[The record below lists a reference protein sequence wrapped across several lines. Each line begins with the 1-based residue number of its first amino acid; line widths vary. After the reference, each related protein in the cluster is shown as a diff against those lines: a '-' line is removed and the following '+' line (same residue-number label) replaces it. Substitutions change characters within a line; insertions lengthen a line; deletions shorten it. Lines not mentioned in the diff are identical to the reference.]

1 MSSQPDSNKPI
12 FKNFHKKITTPKGRV
27 VICGPVLPEELEGLV
42 LDDGLRAF
50 RPPERQHKA
59 LVEIAKMDGGQIFAA
74 VFERTIVAY
83 LSFHPP
89 DKFERWG
96 QANIP
101 ELIEL
106 GGMETSP
113 DWRGLKIS
121 STLLKAAF
129 AEGRFAENI
138 VIATEYCWHWDLKG
152 TGLPVY
158 KYRQMME
165 KLLGQVGLYPL
176 GTDDP
181 EVCSHPANMFSVRV
195 GSKVSSDAF
204 IAFEAIRYLNK
215 NII

>member
-1 MSSQPDSNKPI
+1 MLSQPDSNKPI
-12 FKNFHKKITTPKGRV
+12 FKNFHKKITTPKGRI
-27 VICGPVLPEELEGLV
+27 VIAGPILPEELEGLS

-50 RPPERQHKA
+50 RVPERQHKA
-59 LVEIAKMDGGQIFAA
+59 LMEIAKMEKGQIFAA
-74 VFERTIVAY
+74 IFERIIVGY
-83 LSFHPP
+83 ISFHLP

-113 DWRGLKIS
+113 AWRGLKLS
-121 STLLKAAF
+121 STILKEAF
-129 AEGRFAENI
+129 ANGRFSENI

-181 EVCSHPANMFSVRV
+181 EISSHPANMFSVRV
-195 GSKVSSDAF
+195 GSKVSSEAF
-204 IAFEAIRYLNK
+204 LSFEAIRYLNK